1 MTEQPRT
8 KTSERRREQFA
19 SSYSSFRKKWGI
31 LWRGMTPE
39 ERRATI
45 EQLFVPPGE
54 TAQSYIL
61 RFTTLLSLSVVIA
74 FCGLHA
80 NSTAV
85 VIGAMLV
92 APLMEPI
99 LAMAGAM
106 VMDWR
111 QRLLRSVALVA
122 WGAFLSVALAA
133 LLGTLVPDRIV
144 VVPEVL
150 ARTNPTL
157 LDLGVALGAG
167 AAGAYTL
174 VKRVSVAMPGVA
186 VAVALVPPLT
196 VIGITLEEAR
206 YDMAASA
213 TLLFATNLFAIL
225 LAAAVVLLI
234 AGFTPARIRQRSR
247 TWLRTSLSTTFV
259 GVIAIAIPLT
269 LYTSLVFRKEL
280 IRDAV
285 IDSVEEWRGF
295 LTQEILQIGLQE
307 GQIVVNLASETPPP
321 ALAALAN
328 SIASQVGE
336 DVEIKVRWVPLTEA
350 EVAGAYRGK
359 SKRLR
364 RFRPRSFEPL
374 Y

>member
-1 MTEQPRT
+1 MTAQPRT
-8 KTSERRREQFA
+8 KTSERRKEQFA
-19 SSYSSFRKKWGI
+19 SAYSSFRKKWGI
-31 LWRGMTPE
+31 SWRGMTPE
-39 ERRATI
+39 DRRSTI

-54 TAQSYIL
+54 TAQSYVL
-61 RFTTLLSLSVVIA
+61 RFTALLSLSVVIA

-106 VMDWR
+106 IMDWR
-111 QRLLRSVALVA
+111 QRLLRSVVLVA
-122 WGAFLSVALAA
+122 WGAILSVALAA

-144 VVPEVL
+144 VVPEII
-150 ARTNPTL
+150 ARTRPTL

-206 YDMAASA
+206 FDMAAGA

-225 LAAAVVLLI
+225 LAAATVLLI
-234 AGFTPARIRQRSR
+234 AGFTPAVIRQKSR
-247 TWLRTSLSTTFV
+247 TWLRTSISTTFI
-259 GVIAIAIPLT
+259 GVVAIAIPLT
-269 LYTSLVFRKEL
+269 IYTSVVFRKEL

-285 IDSVEEWRGF
+285 IDSVDEWRGF
-295 LTQEILQIGLQE
+295 LTQEVLGIGLQE

-336 DVEIKVRWVPLTEA
+336 DVEIRVRWVPLTEA
-350 EVAGAYRGK
+350 EVKGQFRGRTK
-359 SKRLR
+359 AIR